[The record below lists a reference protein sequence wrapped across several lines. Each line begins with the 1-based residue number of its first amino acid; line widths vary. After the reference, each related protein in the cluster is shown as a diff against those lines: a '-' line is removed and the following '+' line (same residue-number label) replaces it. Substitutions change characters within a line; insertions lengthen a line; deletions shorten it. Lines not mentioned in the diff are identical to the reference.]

1 MLCLNPRIS
10 VFVLWLRV
18 HVFFHV
24 AQGQIFVL
32 CLSQFFVLWLRVTSL
47 SCGSESALC
56 LVAQSH
62 FFVLWVRVSSLS
74 FVWVTSLPGVSVSS
88 LSCASESDLCLV
100 AQSQRFK
107 HGACSQHLTLFLK
120 LLSSS
125 VTSVYFVACACI
137 WEKKGLGGCVC
148 CSRSLPH
155 RFSNQSMQHII
166 VFFLCHWKFP
176 FPPPIIRT
184 VFPETIRRKV
194 IWKRSLHV
202 DFL

>member
-1 MLCLNPRIS
+1 MAQSQCFVLILGS
-10 VFVLWLRV
+10 VFLYCGSESMC
-18 HVFFHV
+18 FFTV

-47 SCGSESALC
+47 SCGSESVLC
-56 LVAQSH
+56 HL
-62 FFVLWVRVSSLS
+62 
-74 FVWVTSLPGVSVSS
+74 
-88 LSCASESDLCLV
+88 SESLHCQVSQSVLCHVPQSQNLCLV

-166 VFFLCHWKFP
+166 VFFLCH
-176 FPPPIIRT
+176 
-184 VFPETIRRKV
+184 
-194 IWKRSLHV
+194 
-202 DFL
+202 